1 MKKLIIVLLLL
12 IVFLSGCDVD
22 DVYEYNESIQSDI
35 QEDVNEFKLKQE
47 IINRYYEVNP

>member
-12 IVFLSGCDVD
+12 VVFLTGCDID

-35 QEDVNEFKLKQE
+35 QEDINEFKLKQE
-47 IINRYYEVNP
+47 IIEQY